1 MIPSAC
7 PAIGPSLK
15 AYCSPVSG
23 LRVTRLNPARSIHSA
38 SKALEDVAGLED
50 AACPTFHSLAD
61 LAAPR
66 VCDTPRAQVAEYRGT
81 EIVAGRLGLARLQ
94 KRDVNAAVD
103 ALAERRSIAGAP
115 RHATTAMIEIDHQI
129 GMPPLADCHRRPQAI
144 PYRFNDTVDLLS
156 SAIVEGVRDA
166 DLDQC
171 VVERL
176 AGCPDGLALHV
187 CEPAQFLDLLG
198 DEFADCAGDVIGD
211 HVDALRRAAREHQ
224 RRPGTALL
232 NGVTAA
238 HHTHL

>member
-1 MIPSAC
+1 M
-7 PAIGPSLK
+7 
-15 AYCSPVSG
+15 
-23 LRVTRLNPARSIHSA
+23 TRLNPARSIHSA

-129 GMPPLADCHRRPQAI
+129 GMPPLADCSCIDARRPFHTASM
-144 PYRFNDTVDLLS
+144 TLS
-156 SAIVEGVRDA
+156 ICSAVHSSKASAMPILTNA
-166 DLDQC
+166 S
-171 VVERL
+171 
-176 AGCPDGLALHV
+176 
-187 CEPAQFLDLLG
+187 
-198 DEFADCAGDVIGD
+198 
-211 HVDALRRAAREHQ
+211 
-224 RRPGTALL
+224 
-232 NGVTAA
+232 
-238 HHTHL
+238 